1 MNVKFD
7 LLDLDPERLMH
18 DLYIEEGGYP
28 DGQDFRDAVLITGSV
43 TVAPD
48 ELKLFYNN
56 KTEYLLFKP
65 CRPRTEPLL
74 HRKIW

>member
-7 LLDLDPERLMH
+7 LLDLNPERLMH

-48 ELKLFYNN
+48 EMKLFYQNVYN
-56 KTEYLLFKP
+56 KTEYLLFKRLQP
-65 CRPRTEPLL
+65 
-74 HRKIW
+74 